1 MTKKF
6 LQLAQKWVLALVLP
20 LMLAVPAKAGFHPGI
35 DWREIT
41 AGPFIVVFPQGYE
54 SEASETLALAGD
66 IYGRLRQMWGGAA
79 LKNPIRIL
87 LTDHLDEANGSTT
100 FFPFNEIDIQL
111 FEPGPESSLGG
122 CRDWLS
128 LVLAHELT
136 HLIHLNL
143 GSRFTYFMRKIF
155 GTNPIF
161 FPMIYAPAW
170 MAEGC
175 AVYGESAIDAGGRLN
190 TPDFSLLLSLIGQK
204 RGIPDSAHLYG
215 LPTDWP
221 GPLSWYLYGAKFAG
235 FLAQNYGEEKLE
247 EIMTDFGRRFIPQV
261 IETRFERVFGKS
273 LSYLWAEFSL
283 AAKAPDPGPPVQ
295 SGSLRILGRKGMIQS
310 YPVFGPGDQVYFFSQ
325 DYREFP
331 GLFRLDMASQKIER
345 LIDKTDITGLSYSI
359 GGEKLYFSA
368 HRYFKFY
375 YRFSDLYELDPR
387 TNKVKR
393 LTRGRRLSW
402 PVRAGEAIYCIKRQT
417 GRSFIARLKLGEK
430 TETILSPGY
439 ASLSHLALSPD
450 GRYLAAAVKRQ
461 GENWTIGIFT
471 AAGEPV
477 LILPDSGGKNFCPQ
491 WKDNRKLYYIAEQE
505 NNFRLA
511 GFDLETRALS
521 ICRQEQVPALTHVA
535 VAEDKDLFLVAFLDA
550 HGQNLGLIKMS
561 DLVFEPLTLPPAGR
575 DTKPAAPLAQV
586 PAGVDSP
593 YRPWRELLPKY
604 WLPAAREGGQEMQ
617 AGIYLSGQDVVQKH
631 AYELAAYYGPR
642 SGSLNLDFRYV
653 FQGMIPSLAIR
664 FYTLT
669 DLVQAGAQE
678 FKHREDRLEATAL
691 YPVFRTDASSAY
703 LQAGIHFAGIGD
715 AIGDFSPFHLN
726 GIELG
731 FLFSSAKRYY
741 DAISLADGFSLDLAY
756 ERELGFMGSDFDI
769 DTVRLDF
776 RQYISVL
783 RPNVLGLRLAA
794 AHSWGEAQ
802 WNFPMGG
809 HGSDPGISTSSRGLF
824 DLMRA
829 YDSGSFWGTGGF
841 LVNLEYRIGLF
852 KIERVFTV
860 FQSLDRLYLT
870 LFADI
875 GNLWY
880 KEIRIGPAV
889 SLGAELNLLCLIG
902 DMRFNLCGGL
912 AVGRNPHRKATFYF
926 RLGHAF

>member
-1 MTKKF
+1 MSKNF
-6 LQLAQKWVLALVLP
+6 LQLAQRWVLALVLP
-20 LMLAVPAKAGFHPGI
+20 LMLAVPAKAGFHPEI

-41 AGPFIVVFPQGYE
+41 SGPFIVVFPRGYE
-54 SEASETLALAGD
+54 ARAAETLALAGD
-66 IYGRLRQMWGGAA
+66 MYGRLRQMWGGTI
-79 LKNPIRIL
+79 KNPIRIL

-111 FEPGPESSLGG
+111 FEPGPESDLGG

-161 FPMIYAPAW
+161 FPVIYAPAW

-221 GPLSWYLYGAKFAG
+221 GPLSWYLYGGKFAA
-235 FLAQNYGEEKLE
+235 FLAENYGEKKLK

-261 IETRFERVFGKS
+261 IEARFLKVFGKS

-283 AAKAPDPGPPVQ
+283 ASKVPDPGPAAQP
-295 SGSLRILGRKGMIQS
+295 GPLRILTRKGMIQS
-310 YPVFGPGDQVYFFSQ
+310 YPVFGPGDQIYFFSQ
-325 DYREFP
+325 DFREFP
-331 GLFRLDMASQKIER
+331 GLYRLDIPT
-345 LIDKTDITGLSYSI
+345 LKTGRVVEKADFTGLSFSTEEQKI
-359 GGEKLYFSA
+359 YFSA
-368 HRYFKFY
+368 HQYFKFY
-375 YRFSDLYELDPR
+375 YRFSDLYELDLK
-387 TNKVKR
+387 TDKVKR
-393 LTRGRRLSW
+393 LTCGRRLSW
-402 PVRAGEAIYCIKRQT
+402 PVRAGEVIYCIKRQAD
-417 GRSFIARLKLGEK
+417 RSFIARFKLGEK
-430 TETILSPGY
+430 TESIISPGY
-439 ASLSHLALSPD
+439 VSLSHLALSPD
-450 GRYLAAAVKRQ
+450 GHFLAASIKQ
-461 GENWTIGIFT
+461 KGKNWAIGIFT

-477 LILPDSGGKNFCPQ
+477 HILPDSGGKNFCPQ
-491 WKDNRKLYYIAEQE
+491 WKDNQELYYIAEYG
-505 NNFRLA
+505 NNYRLA
-511 GFDLETRALS
+511 SFNLLDRRMS
-521 ICRQEQVPALTHVA
+521 ICRQEQLPPIYHVTL
-535 VAEDKDLFLVAFLDA
+535 AEDKGLFLVTFLDA
-550 HGQNLGLIKMS
+550 YGENLGLINIS
-561 DLVFEPLTLPPAGR
+561 DLVFEPLAPGAAEAGESA
-575 DTKPAAPLAQV
+575 PAAPLPQAQPV
-586 PAGVDSP
+586 PDRP

-617 AGIYLSGQDVVQKH
+617 AGIYLSGQDLVQKH

-642 SGSLNLDFRYV
+642 SGSLNLDFRYL
-653 FQGMIPSLAIR
+653 FQGLFPGLAVR

-669 DLVQAGAQE
+669 DRLQDGAQE
-678 FKHREDRLEATAL
+678 FTHREDRLELTAR
-691 YPVFRTDASSAY
+691 YPLFRGDAVSAY
-703 LQAGIHFAGIGD
+703 LQAGIHTGKITDQIAGL
-715 AIGDFSPFHLN
+715 SPFRLN
-726 GIELG
+726 GIKLG
-731 FLFSSAKRYY
+731 FLYSSARRYY
-741 DAISLADGFSLDLAY
+741 DAISEADGFSLDLAY

-769 DTVRLDF
+769 DTLRLDF
-776 RQYISVL
+776 RHYMSLL

-802 WNFPMGG
+802 WTFPMGG
-809 HGSDPGISTSSRGLF
+809 HGSDPGVFTSSRGLF

-860 FQSLDRLYLT
+860 IQSLDRLYLS

-875 GNLWY
+875 GNVWY
-880 KEIRIGPAV
+880 REIKIDPAV

-912 AVGRNPHRKATFYF
+912 AFGMNPHRKATFFF